1 MLELEKPVQTIKGIG
16 PKTSEMMNRI
26 DIFSIKDLLMHFPR
40 KYEDWNFTK
49 PVSSLSDGDETAV
62 RGRVYLIDNSK
73 YTSGGKHITRVLL
86 KNDTGFISGV
96 WFNQKYIGKNFKPGE
111 EYIFYGRVS
120 CIYGDKQ
127 IINPE
132 YEKVCRD
139 MKNRIVPVY
148 SLTKNLSQKLIRN
161 AILNIL
167 NSDENIMDEIM
178 PSDILKR
185 YGLTGINQ
193 ALSNIHFPG
202 SFHELNEAQKR
213 LKFDELLILQLGLM
227 MERNKIEGYKGI
239 SFKIS
244 KELKNFISALPFQLT
259 NAQKRV
265 VNEILND
272 MKSDKQMNR
281 LIQGDVGSGK
291 TVVAQ
296 IALFNAVK
304 NGYQAAFM
312 APTEILAMQHF
323 ESLVSLF
330 AGYDICIKLLS
341 GSQSKNKKDEI
352 KYELKAGKIDI
363 IVGTHALIENDVEF
377 RNLGLVITDEQH
389 RFGVRQRA
397 LLNQKGDKPDILV
410 MTATPIPRTMALFIY
425 GDLDVSIIDELPP
438 GRKKV
443 ETYVVSPAMRRR
455 IYNFVK
461 SEVQKGRQA
470 YVVCPII
477 DDSDTLDI
485 ESAINT
491 AEKLKKD
498 YLKGIR
504 IGLVHGR
511 LKSEDKD
518 DMLLKFKNGEIDVLV
533 STTVIEVGIDV
544 PNASV
549 IVVESADRF
558 GLSELHQLRG
568 RVGRG
573 KYKSYCI
580 LIADMENEISK
591 ERMKIIS
598 KTSDGFKISEK
609 DLRLRGTGEFF
620 GVRQHGLPE
629 LKIANLFE
637 DINILR
643 ETNKLARELVK
654 SGRIYYDEE
663 YSMLRNITGN
673 KFKICDNSITL

>member
-1 MLELEKPVQTIKGIG
+1 
-16 PKTSEMMNRI
+16 
-26 DIFSIKDLLMHFPR
+26 
-40 KYEDWNFTK
+40 
-49 PVSSLSDGDETAV
+49 
-62 RGRVYLIDNSK
+62 
-73 YTSGGKHITRVLL
+73 
-86 KNDTGFISGV
+86 
-96 WFNQKYIGKNFKPGE
+96 
-111 EYIFYGRVS
+111 
-120 CIYGDKQ
+120 
-127 IINPE
+127 
-132 YEKVCRD
+132 
-139 MKNRIVPVY
+139 
-148 SLTKNLSQKLIRN
+148 
-161 AILNIL
+161 
-167 NSDENIMDEIM
+167 
-178 PSDILKR
+178 
-185 YGLTGINQ
+185 
-193 ALSNIHFPG
+193 
-202 SFHELNEAQKR
+202 
-213 LKFDELLILQLGLM
+213 
-227 MERNKIEGYKGI
+227 
-239 SFKIS
+239 
-244 KELKNFISALPFQLT
+244 
-259 NAQKRV
+259 
-265 VNEILND
+265 
-272 MKSDKQMNR
+272 
-281 LIQGDVGSGK
+281 
-291 TVVAQ
+291 
-296 IALFNAVK
+296 
-304 NGYQAAFM
+304 
-312 APTEILAMQHF
+312 
-323 ESLVSLF
+323 
-330 AGYDICIKLLS
+330 
-341 GSQSKNKKDEI
+341 
-352 KYELKAGKIDI
+352 
-363 IVGTHALIENDVEF
+363 
-377 RNLGLVITDEQH
+377 
-389 RFGVRQRA
+389 
-397 LLNQKGDKPDILV
+397 
-410 MTATPIPRTMALFIY
+410 
-425 GDLDVSIIDELPP
+425 DELPP

-673 KFKICDNSITL
+673 KF

>member
-1 MLELEKPVQTIKGIG
+1 
-16 PKTSEMMNRI
+16 MN
-26 DIFSIKDLLMHFPR
+26 
-40 KYEDWNFTK
+40 
-49 PVSSLSDGDETAV
+49 
-62 RGRVYLIDNSK
+62 
-73 YTSGGKHITRVLL
+73 
-86 KNDTGFISGV
+86 
-96 WFNQKYIGKNFKPGE
+96 GE
-111 EYIFYGRVS
+111 
-120 CIYGDKQ
+120 
-127 IINPE
+127 
-132 YEKVCRD
+132 
-139 MKNRIVPVY
+139 
-148 SLTKNLSQKLIRN
+148 
-161 AILNIL
+161 
-167 NSDENIMDEIM
+167 
-178 PSDILKR
+178 
-185 YGLTGINQ
+185 
-193 ALSNIHFPG
+193 
-202 SFHELNEAQKR
+202 
-213 LKFDELLILQLGLM
+213 
-227 MERNKIEGYKGI
+227 
-239 SFKIS
+239 
-244 KELKNFISALPFQLT
+244 
-259 NAQKRV
+259 
-265 VNEILND
+265 
-272 MKSDKQMNR
+272 
-281 LIQGDVGSGK
+281 
-291 TVVAQ
+291 
-296 IALFNAVK
+296 
-304 NGYQAAFM
+304 
-312 APTEILAMQHF
+312 
-323 ESLVSLF
+323 
-330 AGYDICIKLLS
+330 
-341 GSQSKNKKDEI
+341 
-352 KYELKAGKIDI
+352 
-363 IVGTHALIENDVEF
+363 
-377 RNLGLVITDEQH
+377 
-389 RFGVRQRA
+389 
-397 LLNQKGDKPDILV
+397 
-410 MTATPIPRTMALFIY
+410 
-425 GDLDVSIIDELPP
+425 
-438 GRKKV
+438 
-443 ETYVVSPAMRRR
+443 
-455 IYNFVK
+455 
-461 SEVQKGRQA
+461 QA